1 MTSETVVQRPSAPAT
16 SRAVGGF
23 ARSRSIALVGLE
35 GHVVDVEADIGQSLP
50 GFTIIGLPDQAVN
63 ESRERIRSAAR
74 HAGAPLS
81 PRKITV
87 NLSPATLS
95 KRGSHFDVAV
105 VMAVLAAQGV
115 VRLPGDTV
123 FYAELGLDGSLRPV
137 RGVLPAVLAA
147 VRAGHPRVV
156 VSAANRAEA
165 ELVAGASVSSAEHL
179 AQLLV
184 EHGADPALLAF
195 AQAGAGT
202 PEPAPGPRGEPVGEG
217 ASPPDLK
224 DVVGQVEGRQA
235 LEIAAAGGH
244 HLLMVG
250 PPGAGKT
257 MLAERLPGLLPD
269 LCDQDSLEVTS
280 VHSLRGDAACSALLR
295 RPPFQAPHHSI
306 TMPALCGGG
315 SGMPRPG
322 AISLA
327 HRGVLFLDEAP
338 EFERRVLDALRQPL
352 ESGTVTIA
360 RAQSVAHYPADFQ
373 LVLAANPCACGRAGG
388 TGQACTC
395 NAVQRRRYFSKLSGP
410 LLDRV
415 DLQLRVP
422 AVTYHELS
430 SVHGAPPEDSAAVA
444 RRVLGARAAQA
455 ERLRALGCRVN
466 AGVPGSLLHRGL
478 SPGARAVQPLKTAMD
493 NRTLTARGFVKV
505 LRVAWTL
512 ADLDGATVPT
522 PEHVQLALYFKTT
535 VTA

>member
-1 MTSETVVQRPSAPAT
+1 MQRQPMVRT
-16 SRAVGGF
+16 WLVNGF
-23 ARSRSIALVGLE
+23 ARSRSVALVGLA
-35 GHVVDVEADIGQSLP
+35 GHVVEVEADIGQSLP
-50 GFTIIGLPDQAVN
+50 AFTIIGLPDQAVN
-63 ESRERIRSAAR
+63 ESKERIRSAAR
-74 HAGAPLS
+74 HAGAALA

-87 NLSPATLS
+87 NLSPATLP

-105 VMAVLAAQGV
+105 VMAVLSAQGV
-115 VRLPGDTV
+115 VRVPPDTV

-147 VRAGHPRVV
+147 VRAGYPRVV
-156 VSAANRAEA
+156 VAEANRAEA
-165 ELVAGASVSSAEHL
+165 ELVAGADVSSAAHL
-179 AQLLV
+179 SQLLV
-184 EHGADPALLAF
+184 AHGADPTLLAR
-195 AQAGAGT
+195 ATSSRAESAPEGGNPQEPEGT
-202 PEPAPGPRGEPVGEG
+202 AV
-217 ASPPDLK
+217 PDLR

-257 MLAERLPGLLPD
+257 MLAERLPGILPD
-269 LCDQDSLEVTS
+269 LADDDSLEVTS
-280 VHSLRGDAACSALLR
+280 VHSLRGDDVCSSLIR

-338 EFERRVLDALRQPL
+338 EFDRRVLDALRQPL

-360 RAQSVAHYPADFQ
+360 RAQSVAHYPAHFQ
-373 LVLAANPCACGRAGG
+373 LVLAANPCACGNAGG
-388 TGQACTC
+388 TDQACTC
-395 NAVQRRRYFSKLSGP
+395 TAVQRRRYFGKLSGP

-430 SVHGAPPEDSAAVA
+430 GGHGRTPEDSAAVA
-444 RRVLGARAAQA
+444 ERVAIARAAQE
-455 ERLRALGCRVN
+455 ERLHRWGCRLN
-466 AGVPGSLLHRGL
+466 SAVPGSLLHRTL
-478 SPGARAVQPLKTAMD
+478 SPGTRSVLPLKAAMD
-493 NRTLTARGFVKV
+493 NKTLTARGFVKV

-512 ADLDGATVPT
+512 ADLAGATVPS

-535 VTA
+535 VTT

>member
-1 MTSETVVQRPSAPAT
+1 MN
-16 SRAVGGF
+16 GF
-23 ARSRSIALVGLE
+23 ARSRSVALVGLE

-63 ESRERIRSAAR
+63 ESKERIRSAAR
-74 HAGAPLS
+74 HAGVPLS

-87 NLSPATLS
+87 NLSPATLP
-95 KRGSHFDVAV
+95 KRGSHFDAAV

-115 VRLPGDTV
+115 VRVPLDTV
-123 FYAELGLDGSLRPV
+123 FVAELGLDGSLRPV

-147 VRAGHPRVV
+147 VRAGFPRVV
-156 VSAANRAEA
+156 VAEGNRAEA
-165 ELVAGASVSSAEHL
+165 ELVSGASVSSAGHL

-184 EHGADPALLAF
+184 DF
-195 AQAGAGT
+195 GAGPEILSRATSPASCAEPPAEATGSTGTTET
-202 PEPAPGPRGEPVGEG
+202 PVR
-217 ASPPDLK
+217 DLR

-257 MLAERLPGLLPD
+257 MLAERLPGILPD
-269 LCDQDSLEVTS
+269 LPDEDSLEVTS
-280 VHSLRGDAACSALLR
+280 VHSLRGDGPCSQLLR
-295 RPPFQAPHHSI
+295 RPPFQAPHHSV

-360 RAQSVAHYPADFQ
+360 RAQSVAHYPARFQ
-373 LVLAANPCACGRAGG
+373 LVLAANPCACGNAGG

-395 NAVQRRRYFSKLSGP
+395 SAVQRRRYFTKLSGP

-422 AVTYHELS
+422 AVTYQELS
-430 SVHGAPPEDSAAVA
+430 AVSGQPPEGSATVA
-444 RRVLGARAAQA
+444 RRVAEARAAQQ
-455 ERLRALGCRVN
+455 ERLGPLGCRLN
-466 AGVPGSLLHRGL
+466 SSVPGALLHRTL
-478 SPGARAVQPLKTAMD
+478 SPGMRAVQPLRAAMD
-493 NRTLTARGFVKV
+493 RRTLTARGFVKV

-512 ADLDGATVPT
+512 ADLAGATAPS

-535 VTA
+535 VTS

>member
-1 MTSETVVQRPSAPAT
+1 MS
-16 SRAVGGF
+16 GF
-23 ARSRSIALVGLE
+23 ARSRSVALVGLD

-50 GFTIIGLPDQAVN
+50 AFTIIGLPDQAVN

-74 HAGAPLS
+74 HAGVPL
-81 PRKITV
+81 PARKITV
-87 NLSPATLS
+87 NLSPATLP

-115 VRLPGDTV
+115 VRVPSDTV
-123 FYAELGLDGSLRPV
+123 FCAELGLDGSLRPV

-147 VRAGHPRVV
+147 VRSGVNRVV
-156 VSAANRAEA
+156 VAEENRAEA
-165 ELVAGASVSSAEHL
+165 ELVSGALVSSARHL
-179 AQLLV
+179 AELLV
-184 EHGADPALLAF
+184 DHGADPVLLERARIPQPP
-195 AQAGAGT
+195 AVTTGSDGTEGA
-202 PEPAPGPRGEPVGEG
+202 GEPVP
-217 ASPPDLK
+217 APDLA
-224 DVVGQVEGRQA
+224 DVVGQLEGRQA
-235 LEIAAAGGH
+235 LEIAGAGGH

-257 MLAERLPGLLPD
+257 MLAERLPGILPD
-269 LCDQDSLEVTS
+269 LGDDDALEVTS
-280 VHSLRGDAACSALLR
+280 VHSLRGDDGCSALVR

-306 TMPALCGGG
+306 TLPALCGGG

-338 EFERRVLDALRQPL
+338 EFDRRVLDALRQPL

-360 RAQSVAHYPADFQ
+360 RAQSVAHYPARFQ
-373 LVLAANPCACGRAGG
+373 LVLAANPCACGNAGG

-395 NAVQRRRYFSKLSGP
+395 SAVQRRRYFSKLSGP

-422 AVTYHELS
+422 AVTYRELS
-430 SVHGAPPEDSAAVA
+430 SVGGAPPEDSATVA
-444 RRVLGARAAQA
+444 ARVASARDAQA
-455 ERLRALGCRVN
+455 ERLTTLGLRLN
-466 AGVPGSLLHRGL
+466 STVPGSLLHRRL
-478 SPGARAVQPLKTAMD
+478 SPGARAVEPLRAAMD
-493 NRTLTARGFVKV
+493 RKTLTARGFVKV

-512 ADLDGATVPT
+512 ADLAGATVPT

-535 VTA
+535 VTS

>member
-1 MTSETVVQRPSAPAT
+1 MTSRTVTTAAPAPAAPCT
-16 SRAVGGF
+16 VAGF
-23 ARSRSIALVGLE
+23 ARSRSVALVGLE

-87 NLSPATLS
+87 NLSPATLP

-105 VMAVLAAQGV
+105 VMAVLSAQGV
-115 VRLPGDTV
+115 VRVPPDTV
-123 FYAELGLDGSLRPV
+123 FYAELGLDGSVRPV
-137 RGVLPAVLAA
+137 RGVLPAALAA
-147 VRAGHPRVV
+147 VQAGHPRVV
-156 VSAANRAEA
+156 VAEANRAEA
-165 ELVAGASVSSAEHL
+165 ELVAGADVTSAGHL
-179 AQLLV
+179 SQLLV
-184 EHGADPALLAF
+184 AHGADPALLAH
-195 AQAGAGT
+195 ARADEAA
-202 PEPAPGPRGEPVGEG
+202 PAHVSVPGPSPDAQED
-217 ASPPDLK
+217 SPPDLR

-235 LEIAAAGGH
+235 LEIAAAGEH

-257 MLAERLPGLLPD
+257 MLAERLPGILPD
-269 LCDQDSLEVTS
+269 LEDRDALEVTS
-280 VHSLRGDAACSALLR
+280 VHSLRGDATCSALLR

-338 EFERRVLDALRQPL
+338 EFDRRVLDALRQPL

-360 RAQSVAHYPADFQ
+360 RAQSVAHYPARFQ
-373 LVLAANPCACGRAGG
+373 LVLAANPCACGHAGG
-388 TGQACTC
+388 TGRACSC
-395 NAVQRRRYFSKLSGP
+395 SAVQRRRYYSKLSGP

-422 AVTYHELS
+422 AVTYQELS
-430 SVHGAPPEDSAAVA
+430 SVRGDPPESSADVA
-444 RRVLGARAAQA
+444 LRVASARATQA
-455 ERLRALGCRVN
+455 ERLRPFGCRVN
-466 AGVPGSLLHRGL
+466 AGVPGSLLHRRL
-478 SPGARAVQPLKTAMD
+478 SPGLRAVQPLKTAME

-512 ADLDGATVPT
+512 ADLAGATVPS

>member
-1 MTSETVVQRPSAPAT
+1 MK
-16 SRAVGGF
+16 GF
-23 ARSRSIALVGLE
+23 ARSRSVALIGLE

-63 ESRERIRSAAR
+63 ESKERIRSAAR

-87 NLSPATLS
+87 NLSPATLP

-105 VMAVLAAQGV
+105 VMAVLSAQGV
-115 VRLPGDTV
+115 VRVPPGTV
-123 FYAELGLDGSLRPV
+123 FFAELGLDGSLRPV

-147 VRAGHPRVV
+147 VREGCPHVV
-156 VSAANRAEA
+156 VAEANRAEA
-165 ELVAGASVSSAEHL
+165 ELVTGATVSSAGHL
-179 AQLLV
+179 ARLLV
-184 EHGADPALLAF
+184 QFGADPALA
-195 AQAGAGT
+195 ARV
-202 PEPAPGPRGEPVGEG
+202 EPAAAGP
-217 ASPPDLK
+217 SPTPQSRAVPQDQDPRDLT
-224 DVVGQVEGRQA
+224 DVVGQIEGRKA

-257 MLAERLPGLLPD
+257 LLAERLPGILPD
-269 LCDQDSLEVTS
+269 LEDEDALEVTS
-280 VHSLRGDAACSALLR
+280 VHSLREDSGCSALIR
-295 RPPFQAPHHSI
+295 RPPFQSPHHGT
-306 TMPALCGGG
+306 TMPAMCGGG

-338 EFERRVLDALRQPL
+338 EFDRRVLDALRQPL

-360 RAQSVAHYPADFQ
+360 RAQSVAQYPAAFQ
-373 LVLAANPCACGRAGG
+373 LVLAANPCACGHAGG

-395 NAVQRRRYFSKLSGP
+395 SSVQRRRYFGKLSGP

-415 DLQLRVP
+415 DVQLRVP

-430 SVHGAPPEDSAAVA
+430 AVSGDAPESSATVA
-444 RRVLGARAAQA
+444 QRVAQA
-455 ERLRALGCRVN
+455 RGAQQERLRSLGCRLN
-466 AGVPGSLLHRGL
+466 AGVPGALLRRRL
-478 SPGARAVQPLKTAMD
+478 SPGADAVEPLRAAME
-493 NRTLTARGFVKV
+493 RRALTARGFVKV

-512 ADLDGATVPT
+512 ADLDGAVVPT
-522 PEHVQLALYFKTT
+522 REHVQLALYFKTT
-535 VTA
+535 VTT

>member
-1 MTSETVVQRPSAPAT
+1 MTTSGVMARNPAG
-16 SRAVGGF
+16 SGGAEVSGF
-23 ARSRSIALVGLE
+23 ARSRSVALVGLD
-35 GHVVDVEADIGQSLP
+35 GHVVDVEVDIGQSLP
-50 GFTIIGLPDQAVN
+50 AFTIIGLPDQAVN
-63 ESRERIRSAAR
+63 ESKERIRSAAR
-74 HAGAPLS
+74 HAGVPLA

-87 NLSPATLS
+87 NLSPATLP
-95 KRGSHFDVAV
+95 KRGSHFDAAV
-105 VMAVLAAQGV
+105 VMAVLSAQGV
-115 VRLPGDTV
+115 VRVPPDTV

-147 VRAGHPRVV
+147 VRAGITRVV
-156 VSAANRAEA
+156 VAEENRAEA
-165 ELVAGASVSSAEHL
+165 ELVAGASVSSAHHL
-179 AQLLV
+179 AELLV
-184 EHGADPALLAF
+184 EHGADPALLQRVAIPTVPR
-195 AQAGAGT
+195 APGT
-202 PEPAPGPRGEPVGEG
+202 PAAGNGSGEEPIR
-217 ASPPDLK
+217 DLR

-257 MLAERLPGLLPD
+257 MLAERLPGILPD
-269 LCDQDSLEVTS
+269 LGDEDSLEVTS
-280 VHSLRGDAACSALLR
+280 VHSLRGDDGCSALVR

-306 TMPALCGGG
+306 TLPALCGGG

-338 EFERRVLDALRQPL
+338 EFDRRVLDALRQPL

-360 RAQSVAHYPADFQ
+360 RAQSVAHYPARFQ
-373 LVLAANPCACGRAGG
+373 LVLAANPCACGNAGG
-388 TGQACTC
+388 TGQTCTC
-395 NAVQRRRYFSKLSGP
+395 SAVQRRRYFGKLSGP

-422 AVTYHELS
+422 AVTYRELS
-430 SVHGAPPEDSAAVA
+430 STGDARPEDSATVA
-444 RRVLGARAAQA
+444 ARVLAARAAQA
-455 ERLRALGCRVN
+455 ERLAAVGCRLN
-466 AGVPGSLLHRGL
+466 STVPGSLLHRRL
-478 SPGARAVQPLKTAMD
+478 SPGTRAVEPLRAAMER
-493 NRTLTARGFVKV
+493 RTLTARGFVKV

-512 ADLDGATVPT
+512 ADLAGSTVPT

>member
-1 MTSETVVQRPSAPAT
+1 MS
-16 SRAVGGF
+16 GF

-74 HAGAPLS
+74 HAGAPL
-81 PRKITV
+81 PPQKITV
-87 NLSPATLS
+87 NLSPATLP

-105 VMAVLAAQGV
+105 VMAVLGARGI
-115 VRLPGDTV
+115 VRVPRDTV
-123 FYAELGLDGSLRPV
+123 FYGELGLDGSLRPV

-147 VRAGHPRVV
+147 VRAGFPRVV
-156 VSAANRAEA
+156 VAGADRAEA

-184 EHGADPALLAF
+184 EFGADPALLGHVPARPPVDR
-195 AQAGAGT
+195 AGIGSAGENR
-202 PEPAPGPRGEPVGEG
+202 PADGPAP
-217 ASPPDLK
+217 DLRE
-224 DVVGQVEGRQA
+224 VVGQVEGRQA

-269 LCDQDSLEVTS
+269 LGDEESLEATS
-280 VHSLRGDAACSALLR
+280 VHSLRGDGAGSVLLR

-327 HRGVLFLDEAP
+327 HHGVLFLDEAP
-338 EFERRVLDALRQPL
+338 EFDRRVLDALRQPL

-360 RAQSVAHYPADFQ
+360 RAQSVAHYPARFQ
-373 LVLAANPCACGRAGG
+373 LVLAANPCPCGHAGG
-388 TGQACTC
+388 TGQACSCTGI
-395 NAVQRRRYFSKLSGP
+395 QRRRYFSKLSGP

-422 AVTYHELS
+422 AVTYRELS
-430 SVHGAPPEDSAAVA
+430 GVHGEPPEDTATVA
-444 RRVLGARAAQA
+444 RRVCVARAAQR
-455 ERLRALGCRVN
+455 ERLGSLGCRVN
-466 AGVPGSLLHRGL
+466 AAVPGSLLHKRL
-478 SPGARAVQPLKTAMD
+478 SPGARAVAPLKSAME

-512 ADLDGATVPT
+512 ADLAGATVPT
-522 PEHVQLALYFKTT
+522 PEHVRLALYFKTT

>member
-1 MTSETVVQRPSAPAT
+1 MN
-16 SRAVGGF
+16 GF
-23 ARSRSIALVGLE
+23 ARSRSVALVGLE
-35 GHVVDVEADIGQSLP
+35 GHVVDVEVDIGQSLP

-74 HAGAPLS
+74 RAGVPLS

-87 NLSPATLS
+87 NLSPATLP

-105 VMAVLAAQGV
+105 VMAVLGAQGV
-115 VRLPGDTV
+115 VRVPTDTV
-123 FYAELGLDGSLRPV
+123 FLAELGLDGSLRPV

-147 VRAGHPRVV
+147 VRAGFPRVV
-156 VSAANRAEA
+156 VAAANRQEA
-165 ELVAGASVSSAEHL
+165 ALVSGATVSAAEHL
-179 AQLLV
+179 AELLV
-184 EHGADPALLAF
+184 GFGADPALLAR
-195 AQAGAGT
+195 AAASSRPADPHGKASAETGAGH
-202 PEPAPGPRGEPVGEG
+202 EPD
-217 ASPPDLK
+217 PDLR

-257 MLAERLPGLLPD
+257 MLAERLPGILPD
-269 LCDQDSLEVTS
+269 LGDEDSLEVTS
-280 VHSLRGDAACSALLR
+280 VHSLRGEAPCSALVR

-306 TMPALCGGG
+306 TLPALCGGG

-338 EFERRVLDALRQPL
+338 EFDRRVLDALRQPL

-360 RAQSVAHYPADFQ
+360 RAQSVAHYPARFQ
-373 LVLAANPCACGRAGG
+373 LVLAANPCACGHAGG
-388 TGQACTC
+388 VGRACTC
-395 NAVQRRRYFSKLSGP
+395 TAVQRRRYFSKLSGP

-422 AVTYHELS
+422 AVTYQELS
-430 SVHGAPPEDSAAVA
+430 ALHGDPPEDSATVA
-444 RRVLGARAAQA
+444 RRVARARDAQR
-455 ERLRALGCRVN
+455 ERLTGFGCQSN
-466 AGVPGSLLHRGL
+466 SAVPGSLLHRRL
-478 SPGARAVQPLKTAMD
+478 SPGARAVQPLKRAMD
-493 NRTLTARGFVKV
+493 ERTLTARGFVKV

-512 ADLDGATVPT
+512 ADLSGATVPT

-535 VTA
+535 VAA